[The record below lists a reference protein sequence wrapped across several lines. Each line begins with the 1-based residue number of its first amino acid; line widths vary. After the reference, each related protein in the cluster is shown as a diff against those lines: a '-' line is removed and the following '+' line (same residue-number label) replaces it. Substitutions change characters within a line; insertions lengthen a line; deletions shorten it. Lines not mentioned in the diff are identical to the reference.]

1 MDERRRKRRWK
12 KERKKKKNSKYI
24 RYFFFIDVK
33 IFLRRLYVSCRCIYR
48 SKAVFSSG
56 KPEKNANTDDGQCW
70 TGDRISARLRPS
82 CERRWRFFL
91 LFFLFF
97 SFLYFSFLFFSSLF
111 CRRVP
116 CFLNVSNTWSRK
128 LRNILRLI
136 KNERN
141 FAPFFYESL
150 HSSSGLNEIV

>member
-1 MDERRRKRRWK
+1 MLQFLYCYFKIHEISGKIKIFVWTNVG
-12 KERKKKKNSKYI
+12 ENEGKKKSKYI
-24 RYFFFIDVK
+24 RYFSFIDVK

-91 LFFLFF
+91 LFF
-97 SFLYFSFLFFSSLF
+97 FSFLFFSF
-111 CRRVP
+111 PPTCP
-116 CFLNVSNTWSRK
+116 MFF
-128 LRNILRLI
+128 
-136 KNERN
+136 ER
-141 FAPFFYESL
+141 F
-150 HSSSGLNEIV
+150 

>member
-1 MDERRRKRRWK
+1 M
-12 KERKKKKNSKYI
+12 KERKKEKKNSKYI

-97 SFLYFSFLFFSSLF
+97 SFPFFTFPFFSFLFFSSLF
-111 CRRVP
+111 FSVDESHVFWT
-116 CFLNVSNTWSRK
+116 FL
-128 LRNILRLI
+128 IL
-136 KNERN
+136 EVV
-141 FAPFFYESL
+141 
-150 HSSSGLNEIV
+150 SSGIFWG